1 MSDFE
6 DVTLYIEFMV
16 GLAASAALES
26 ASAAVVATEV
36 AAEAE
41 KLAVAETAEA
51 VYAVLLAALR
61 EVGFVLDVVVV
72 MMYK

>member
-1 MSDFE
+1 MRTSH
-6 DVTLYIEFMV
+6 YIELLV
-16 GLAASAALES
+16 GVAASAALES

-41 KLAVAETAEA
+41 ELAVAETAE
-51 VYAVLLAALR
+51 VVRSVLLAAPW